1 MLNNEDFTNELDT
14 EEVIIIELTDEEGTT
29 TEFEYLD
36 TVQLDGE
43 EYVVLIEND
52 ENADGVVILR
62 IESIDDENESYVG
75 VDDEEIVEKVYE
87 IFKKNHADEF
97 DFTDWY

>member
-14 EEVIIIELTDEEGTT
+14 NEAIIIELTDEDGVS

-36 TVQLDGE
+36 TIQLDGD
-43 EYVVLIEND
+43 EYIVLIEND
-52 ENADGVVILR
+52 ENADGVIVLK
-62 IESIDDENESYVG
+62 IESIDDENETYVG
-75 VDDEEIVEKVYE
+75 VEDETIVDRVYE

-97 DFTDWY
+97 DFTD